1 MENLHIGNI
10 AIATVIFEVLKSTI
24 AGKNSDEVFKEI
36 ISKPILS
43 ERVIRTAKEI
53 KNLDGQFWR

>member
-1 MENLHIGNI
+1 MFSEKPHRR
-10 AIATVIFEVLKSTI
+10 TRHMFEVLKSTI